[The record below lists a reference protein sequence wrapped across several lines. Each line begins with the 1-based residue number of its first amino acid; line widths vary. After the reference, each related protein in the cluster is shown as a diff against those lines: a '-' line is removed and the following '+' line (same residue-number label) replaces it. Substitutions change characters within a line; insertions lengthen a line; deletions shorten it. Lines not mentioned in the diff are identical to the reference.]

1 VISTKTYTIRFNKDG
16 YESLENLVNNKSYS
30 KLFVIVDENSK
41 KHCLSKLNNK
51 VSLRLNTLE
60 IKSGEINKNINTCL
74 EVWNLLTKLEA
85 DRRSLIINLGGGVIT
100 DMGGFIASTFKR
112 GIDFVNI
119 PTTLLSMVDAS
130 VGSKTGIN
138 FNLIKNQIGLFSDP
152 KLVIIDDDF
161 LATLPTREIASGY
174 AEIYKHTIL
183 SNENFEQLTKNE
195 NLVYNCDL
203 IRNSIKLKNE
213 VVNKDK
219 YENNI
224 RKSLN
229 FGHTIGHAIESVFL
243 EKKNKLLHGEAI
255 AIGMICES
263 FISVKTSDFEIEKSD
278 KIKKHLKNIFQEINF
293 SQDDIKN
300 VLSLIKFDKKNELN
314 KPKFALISQIG
325 KVNLDIE
332 VDDSLIIESIKY
344 YSNKLG

>member
-1 VISTKTYTIRFNKDG
+1 MISTKTYNIRFKDDG
-16 YESLENLVNNKSYS
+16 YYSLENLVSDKSYS

-51 VSLRLNTLE
+51 VPLKLKKIE
-60 IKSGEINKNINTCL
+60 IKSGEINKNINTCF

-152 KLVIIDDDF
+152 KLVIIDADF
-161 LATLPTREIASGY
+161 LITLPKREIASGY
-174 AEIYKHTIL
+174 AEIYKHSII
-183 SNENFEQLTKNE
+183 SNENFEELTKNE
-195 NLVYNCDL
+195 NLIYSDDL
-203 IRNSIKLKNE
+203 IKNSIKLKNE
-213 VVNKDK
+213 VVKKDK
-219 YENNI
+219 HENNI

-243 EKKNKLLHGEAI
+243 AKKNKLLHGEAI

-263 FISVKTSDFEIEKSD
+263 FISSKTSSFEIKKSD
-278 KIKKHLKNIFQEINF
+278 EIKKHLKNIFQEISF

-300 VLSLIKFDKKNELN
+300 ILNLIKFDKKNELN

-325 KVNLDIE
+325 KVKLDVEI
-332 VDDSLIIESIKY
+332 DDSLIIESLKY
-344 YSNKLG
+344 YSQ

>member
-1 VISTKTYTIRFNKDG
+1 MISTKTYTIRFNEDG
-16 YESLENLVNNKSYS
+16 YDILENLVNKKSYS

-41 KHCLSKLNNK
+41 KYCLSKLNDK
-51 VSLRLNTLE
+51 VSLKLSIVETR
-60 IKSGEINKNINTCL
+60 SGETNKNIDTCL
-74 EVWNLLTKLEA
+74 EVWNSLTKLKA

-112 GIDFVNI
+112 GIDFINI

-130 VGSKTGIN
+130 IGSKTGVN

-152 KLVIIDDDF
+152 ELVIIDTDF
-161 LATLPTREIASGY
+161 LVTLPLREIASGY
-174 AEIYKHTIL
+174 AEIYKHSIL
-183 SNENFEQLTKNE
+183 SNENFEELTKNE
-195 NLVYNCDL
+195 NLIYSDDL
-203 IRNSIKLKNE
+203 IRNSIRLKNE
-213 VVNKDK
+213 IVKKDK
-219 YENNI
+219 LENNI

-263 FISVKTSDFEIEKSD
+263 FISVKKSNFEIQKSEN
-278 KIKKHLKNIFQEINF
+278 IKKHLKKIFQEINF
-293 SQDDIKN
+293 SEDDIKN
-300 VLSLIKFDKKNELN
+300 IINLIRFDKKNELN

-325 KVNLDIE
+325 KADLDVE

-344 YSNKLG
+344 YSK

>member
-1 VISTKTYTIRFNKDG
+1 MISTKTYNIRFKEDG
-16 YESLENLVNNKSYS
+16 YYSLENLVSDKSYS

-51 VSLRLNTLE
+51 VSLKLKTVE
-60 IKSGEINKNINTCL
+60 IKSGEINKNINTCF

-152 KLVIIDDDF
+152 KLVIIDTDF
-161 LATLPTREIASGY
+161 LITLPKREIASGY
-174 AEIYKHTIL
+174 AEIYKHSII
-183 SNENFEQLTKNE
+183 SNENFEELTKNE
-195 NLVYNCDL
+195 NLIYSDDL
-203 IRNSIKLKNE
+203 IKNSIKLKNE
-213 VVNKDK
+213 VVKKDK
-219 YENNI
+219 HENNI

-243 EKKNKLLHGEAI
+243 AKKNKLLHGEAI
-255 AIGMICES
+255 AIGMICEL
-263 FISVKTSDFEIEKSD
+263 FISAKTSSFEIKKSEE
-278 KIKKHLKNIFQEINF
+278 IKKHLKKIFQEISF

-300 VLSLIKFDKKNELN
+300 ILNLIKFDKKNELN

-325 KVNLDIE
+325 KVKLDVEI
-332 VDDSLIIESIKY
+332 DDSLIIESLKY
-344 YSNKLG
+344 YSQ

>member
-1 VISTKTYTIRFNKDG
+1 LISTKTYNIRFKDDG
-16 YESLENLVNNKSYS
+16 YYSLENLVSDKSYS

-51 VSLRLNTLE
+51 VSLKLKTVE
-60 IKSGEINKNINTCL
+60 IKSGEINKNINTCF

-152 KLVIIDDDF
+152 KLVIIDADF
-161 LATLPTREIASGY
+161 LITLPKREIASGY
-174 AEIYKHTIL
+174 AEIYKHSII
-183 SNENFEQLTKNE
+183 SNENFEELTKNE
-195 NLVYNCDL
+195 NLIYSDDL
-203 IRNSIKLKNE
+203 IKNSIKLKNE
-213 VVNKDK
+213 VVKKDK
-219 YENNI
+219 HENNI

-243 EKKNKLLHGEAI
+243 AKKNKLLHGEAI

-263 FISVKTSDFEIEKSD
+263 FISSKTSSFEIKKSD
-278 KIKKHLKNIFQEINF
+278 EIKKHLKNIFQEISF

-300 VLSLIKFDKKNELN
+300 ILNLIKFDKKNELN

-325 KVNLDIE
+325 KVKLDVEI
-332 VDDSLIIESIKY
+332 DDSLIIESLKY
-344 YSNKLG
+344 YSQ